1 VGFLVQ
7 SYFVA
12 KPGHLAPDPDSKCP
26 GIRDDLTGR
35 RPAHN
40 MTTVNM
46 FIVREREQPQRRR
59 PETREDEKRT
69 AAIRTNRR
77 TDPAGTPVSIV
88 ALMTANRVGAP
99 A

>member
-1 VGFLVQ
+1 MGFLVQ
-7 SYFVA
+7 SSFVA

-46 FIVREREQPQRRR
+46 FTVRESASNRSDGGQR
-59 PETREDEKRT
+59 PGKTRSGPRLFGQT
-69 AAIRTNRR
+69 AVLIL
-77 TDPAGTPVSIV
+77 PGHQSVS
-88 ALMTANRVGAP
+88 LRS
-99 A
+99 